1 MVAVSANGLTLRGW
15 SLTRISSFA
24 IDLWV
29 LLTVGSILLIVLL
42 PIDYGVPIGYGLY
55 SVYILD
61 PLFNIDEDLNWTDNP
76 QSYE

>member
-1 MVAVSANGLTLRGW
+1 M
-15 SLTRISSFA
+15 
-24 IDLWV
+24 
-29 LLTVGSILLIVLL
+29 GSISLIVLL

-76 QSYE
+76 QGYE